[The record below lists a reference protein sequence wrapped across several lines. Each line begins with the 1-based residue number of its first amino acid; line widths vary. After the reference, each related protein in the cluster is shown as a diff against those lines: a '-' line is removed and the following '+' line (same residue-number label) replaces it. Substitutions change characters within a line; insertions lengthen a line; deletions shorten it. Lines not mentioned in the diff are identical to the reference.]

1 MVIVN
6 QCVCIRIVCRSNE
19 EEHDKTKQDK
29 GTVQRE
35 EKKKMKKVQSNG
47 ELDNSKSKK
56 KKKSNAE

>member
-1 MVIVN
+1 M
-6 QCVCIRIVCRSNE
+6 CIRIVCRSNE

-35 EKKKMKKVQSNG
+35 EKKQMKKVQSNGWDG